1 MNPGIFSGILN
12 NSKMMISYSGTALF
26 IEKVVAMWKI
36 LNVRSRNKDI
46 RRNDPLVAAIESP
59 DDPRLAY
66 LLDMSKMFLDMK
78 KSATGKR
85 SRTLTH
91 DTARSLHHTLNGIV
105 ELCKHQLSTTH
116 KFVLLG
122 EYSNDPIERAYGKL
136 RQGSGGTYFLSV
148 QQVMEKLAIN
158 KTKLLLKLNAN
169 VLNMDV
175 NPGHSC
181 ENCEYRMNE
190 TVTETFDNLPA
201 IEDKICRET
210 KMSLVHMAGYVTRK
224 DDELSEEELFNAT
237 TFYYNE
243 YGDFTRK
250 LDRGGLNV
258 PTDNICQWVFF
269 SYILFN
275 SVKNLTCRKSLSH
288 ILMLISS
295 TYEFHIQKHHAN
307 ILSNIFFKNY
317 CIESTP
323 RSSKEAKQKVIKLSD
338 EKK

>member
-1 MNPGIFSGILN
+1 MVFWPSTKMQLERNSGDN
-12 NSKMMISYSGTALF
+12 
-26 IEKVVAMWKI
+26 
-36 LNVRSRNKDI
+36 
-46 RRNDPLVAAIESP
+46 LVASCDHPKCVKKVWLFCRVANIMP
-59 DDPRLAY
+59 HY
-66 LLDMSKMFLDMK
+66 LFFIIQ
-78 KSATGKR
+78 R
-85 SRTLTH
+85 S
-91 DTARSLHHTLNGIV
+91 V
-105 ELCKHQLSTTH
+105 YQ
-116 KFVLLG
+116 
-122 EYSNDPIERAYGKL
+122 
-136 RQGSGGTYFLSV
+136 
-148 QQVMEKLAIN
+148 
-158 KTKLLLKLNAN
+158 
-169 VLNMDV
+169 
-175 NPGHSC
+175 
-181 ENCEYRMNE
+181 
-190 TVTETFDNLPA
+190 TFDNLPA

-224 DDELSEEELFNAT
+224 DDKLSEEELFNAT

-338 EKK
+338 EKKWTSDGCGLPENSYIHDNFVNLFIMFSTVKNQIISFSRFKRSIYFLLDKRIFQSTGQIRNAYFETPCMASKARIPGVIFHFMTFSRSSLYHLVLYARGYRSTNSVGHVATSPSRSTGLGHG